1 MLCFGFSFTKRRVVS
16 LPQEQVFPERRQLCF
31 LHPIK
36 EGETLGLFRGSCAP
50 GNTCV
55 LTYVYARERT
65 YSSRGHS
72 DRQGAAQARRSPG
85 GGGRAAVP
93 AAAAAGGAAL
103 PGGRRGLRAQE
114 KAPRERALGG
124 GLLRPGAARVGASA
138 PGARRRSAPAGPR
151 PAGGAGAARSRVPLQ
166 RSSAGTAATQ

>member
-1 MLCFGFSFTKRRVVS
+1 MAFLTREVLFFAPGTSFPRKEAVLFSS
-16 LPQEQVFPERRQLCF
+16 SNQGGGNSQL
-31 LHPIK
+31 L
-36 EGETLGLFRGSCAP
+36 RGSWAP

-55 LTYVYARERT
+55 LTYVYARECT

-72 DRQGAAQARRSPG
+72 GRQGAAQARRSPG

-93 AAAAAGGAAL
+93 AAVAAAGGAAL

-124 GLLRPGAARVGASA
+124 GLLGPGAARVGASA

-151 PAGGAGAARSRVPLQ
+151 PALGAGAARSRVPLQ
-166 RSSAGTAATQ
+166 RSWGGTAATQ